1 MRSADHNSRGKKIC
15 LTDNELTTFIDS
27 VSHGHKRWAVSV
39 MARSGLTPA
48 EVVRIAAEDLVDTE
62 RGLVIRVPDEKSETY
77 RESPIPSDL
86 FHYGRGLGHDRNTI
100 VNASKRTVQ
109 RCVSQTG
116 KQLSDETDNED
127 WSEITC
133 NDLRRSWV
141 SALIDSGVEPVLVM
155 SWGGWSDYESFADMY
170 LTHSVYDTDFQSNQR
185 EKIDWL

>member
-1 MRSADHNSRGKKIC
+1 
-15 LTDNELTTFIDS
+15 
-27 VSHGHKRWAVSV
+27 
-39 MARSGLTPA
+39 
-48 EVVRIAAEDLVDTE
+48 
-62 RGLVIRVPDEKSETY
+62 
-77 RESPIPSDL
+77 
-86 FHYGRGLGHDRNTI
+86 LGHDRNTI